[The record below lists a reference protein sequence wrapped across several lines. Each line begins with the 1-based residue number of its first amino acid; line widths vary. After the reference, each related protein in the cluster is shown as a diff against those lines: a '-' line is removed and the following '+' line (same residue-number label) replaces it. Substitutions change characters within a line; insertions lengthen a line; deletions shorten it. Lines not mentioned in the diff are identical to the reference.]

1 MKGLIL
7 AASLAALPAAAAE
20 PPPAPA
26 PRPALDALV
35 AELRAKPDDQA
46 LRERIIQASL
56 AMDPRPKVPEAARRH
71 FVKAA
76 TIQKEAQGPKDSESA
91 VAEYREALLKAPW
104 WPEAYYNQAVA
115 QESAGRYGDA
125 IASLSLYL
133 KTAPSEEDAR
143 EALDRTY
150 ALEAKQE
157 KVAKAAAAPPPPAP
171 EPKKER
177 ARESLGG
184 AWYMLVASGAGC
196 SSLFHY
202 SCAADGRSFSC
213 DTIGDAQQPGCNH
226 PSCIYPGKVES
237 WVKFRFRS
245 DSSIAGTDRSRTPWT
260 GEIDGDGQR
269 IDLKY
274 TMAYPDGSS
283 GEGSRTLVRK
293 ERCPAFVSE

>member
-1 MKGLIL
+1 MIRLAFATLFAVPL
-7 AASLAALPAAAAE
+7 AAVAAE
-20 PPPAPA
+20 PPASS

-35 AELRAKPDDQA
+35 AELRVKPDDQG

-71 FVKAA
+71 FVKAV
-76 TIQKEAQGPKDSESA
+76 TIQKEAQGPRDSESA
-91 VAEYREALLKAPW
+91 VAEFREALLKAPW

-133 KTAPSEEDAR
+133 KTAPSEDDAR

-157 KVAKAAAAPPPPAP
+157 KAAKAAAAPPPPGP
-171 EPKKER
+171 EPRKER
-177 ARESLGG
+177 TKESLGG
-184 AWYMLVASGAGC
+184 AWYMFVASGAGC

-202 SCAADGRSFSC
+202 FCTADDRSLSC
-213 DTIGDAQQPGCNH
+213 DSIGDAQQPGCNH

-245 DSSIAGTDRSRTPWT
+245 DASIAGADRSRTPWT
-260 GEIDGDGQR
+260 GDIDAEGQR

-293 ERCPAFVSE
+293 ERCPAFVAE